1 MGKTMD
7 VKEKITKLREERGWT
22 KRRLAKEAGLNESA
36 VYNWY
41 SERNYE
47 PSREAIEDVCAAFG
61 ITLSEFFT
69 DIEVDKLTEAELKL
83 LQAFRNVPEEKQG
96 VVITVAEALQGKK

>member
-47 PSREAIEDVCAAFG
+47 PRQLKMYVQ
-61 ITLSEFFT
+61 LSGLLYLNFLL
-69 DIEVDKLTEAELKL
+69 ILKWI
-83 LQAFRNVPEEKQG
+83 N
-96 VVITVAEALQGKK
+96 